1 MKERAVLPVPA
12 SYVDQVPTQPHLPH
26 SKPLMVEGI
35 FFLHHGGQF
44 ALWPSPWPMRL
55 LGVKFRKLSHNKAWL
70 LRFVW
75 VFKIA
80 ILGFKIQ
87 CGLPS
92 LGILAIAVP
101 VPSLANGYF
110 RRIGDRWNAR
120 ICKDTISKLANFKVL
135 SHYIYLDILDSLIYL
150 KALSHFPRYLKMSK
164 RSQMLIMRRCVDLLT
179 FSAFLCCLPL

>member
-1 MKERAVLPVPA
+1 
-12 SYVDQVPTQPHLPH
+12 
-26 SKPLMVEGI
+26 
-35 FFLHHGGQF
+35 
-44 ALWPSPWPMRL
+44 MRL

-101 VPSLANGYF
+101 VPSLAKTENLSLGH
-110 RRIGDRWNAR
+110 N
-120 ICKDTISKLANFKVL
+120 ISDNSERLFQRGKEG
-135 SHYIYLDILDSLIYL
+135 SQDI
-150 KALSHFPRYLKMSK
+150 
-164 RSQMLIMRRCVDLLT
+164 
-179 FSAFLCCLPL
+179 